1 MNEDITQISIRG
13 TKIGLIGLADI
24 IEEVESLNL
33 TKDTEIKKHLLEKVK
48 LRNYVPDSRKDDY
61 ARALLREYKKSIGL
75 PVEEEKSTELTFR
88 VLGPGCYACE
98 QLEKDLRAVLAELGI
113 PANVEHVRDLNEIAQ
128 YGMIRTPGLVIK
140 DKVVLNG
147 RALPRNKLKQLV
159 SEILNR

>member
-48 LRNYVPDSRKDDY
+48 IRNYVPDSRKDDY

>member
-1 MNEDITQISIRG
+1 MNEYITQISIRG

-48 LRNYVPDSRKDDY
+48 IRNYVPDSRKDDY

>member
-1 MNEDITQISIRG
+1 MNEYITQISIRG

-24 IEEVESLNL
+24 IEEVKSLNL

-48 LRNYVPDSRKDDY
+48 IRNYVPDSRKDDY

>member
-24 IEEVESLNL
+24 IEEVKSLNL

-48 LRNYVPDSRKDDY
+48 IRNYVPDSRKDDY